1 MLAIVDISGK
11 QFKVEPGLELR
22 VPLQNMK
29 VGEKVSYD
37 RILLLDNDKKV
48 KVGTPTVINTTIE
61 ATVLEHGRSKKIIVF
76 KKKRRKG
83 YQTKNSH
90 RQGYTLIRVDSI
102 KEKATKKAKTSTK
115 KTTKDSNSSEK
126 GE

>member
-37 RILLLDNDKKV
+37 RILLLDNEKKV
-48 KVGTPTVINTTIE
+48 KVGTPIVTNTTVE
-61 ATVLEHGRSKKIIVF
+61 ATVLKHGRGKKIIVF

-83 YQTKNSH
+83 YRTKNSH

-102 KEKATKKAKTSTK
+102 KEKATKKAKISTK
-115 KTTKDSNSSEK
+115 KTTKNSNSSEK